1 MRRISRNPAT
11 TITNEAQAL
20 LSWYATHGRDLP
32 WRVKGGAHP
41 DAYAVWVSEI
51 MLQQTTVQTVMD
63 YFARWMK
70 RFPTL
75 QALAAADLDE
85 VLRQWQGL
93 GYYARARTL
102 FKCAQVVCTQHG
114 GAFPRDREALLA
126 LPGIGPYTASSLC
139 AFAFNQPETVVD
151 GNVIRVLSRYYGL
164 EGEVDRERIYP
175 LAQKLTP
182 EAAPAD
188 YASAI
193 MDLGATVCRPAA
205 PACAN
210 CPWQKECVAR
220 QKGLQE
226 RIPVLKKPTRTR
238 KAGAAFLLTD
248 GKGGFF
254 IRKRGG
260 KGLLAGLWEI
270 PWTEDGAPPFEG
282 KWERLDGEVRHVF
295 THIDLTLNLYRGK
308 PPYPPDFLAGGRF
321 ITYSQRSS
329 YAFSTLMRKVLAR
342 IFQKSPSK

>member
-1 MRRISRNPAT
+1 MSAEEMAA
-11 TITNEAQAL
+11 EARL
-20 LSWYATHGRDLP
+20 LLLWYKGNGRELP

-41 DAYAVWVSEI
+41 DAYAVWISEI

-70 RFPTL
+70 RFPTM
-75 QALAAADLDE
+75 QALATAKLDD

-93 GYYARARTL
+93 GYYARARKL
-102 FKCAQVVCTQHG
+102 YQCAQAVCAQYG
-114 GAFPRDREALLA
+114 GSFPRDREALLA

-151 GNVIRVLSRYYGL
+151 GNVIRVLARYYGI

-182 EAAPAD
+182 ISAPAD

-205 PACAN
+205 PACLL
-210 CPWQKECVAR
+210 CPWRDQCVACK
-220 QKGLQE
+220 KGLQE
-226 RIPVLKKPTRTR
+226 QIPVLR
-238 KAGAAFLLTD
+238 KMARARKTGAAFLMPD
-248 GKGGFF
+248 GAGGFF
-254 IRKRGG
+254 IRKRDG

-270 PWTEDGAPPFEG
+270 PWTEDGAPPFDG
-282 KWERLDGEVRHVF
+282 PWERLSGEVRHVF
-295 THIDLTLNLYRGK
+295 THFDLTLKLYRGT
-308 PPYPPDFLAGGRF
+308 PPYPPDFLSSGLF
-321 ITYSQRSS
+321 ITPSQMDG
-329 YAFSTLMRKVLAR
+329 YAFSTLMKKVLAKVL
-342 IFQKSPSK
+342 QKSPSK